1 MYNVLERLRRGE
13 PLSAKDRQIHEQGL
27 VSVLGQLHDELDA
40 AVLAAYGWEDL
51 VPRLVARP
59 GGTTPMPDRPAEQA
73 EAEEELLTRLV
84 ELNRERAAEEARGR
98 VRWLRPDFQRPA
110 GAEVEQAETQVSVIP
125 AETPG
130 RKADWP
136 KSLPEQVQALRS
148 ALAAQPSPA
157 SAEDLAR
164 TFSRAPRAKLA
175 ELLDT
180 LAALGQLRRLSDG
193 RYTPG

>member
-1 MYNVLERLRRGE
+1 
-13 PLSAKDRQIHEQGL
+13 
-27 VSVLGQLHDELDA
+27 
-40 AVLAAYGWEDL
+40 
-51 VPRLVARP
+51 
-59 GGTTPMPDRPAEQA
+59 MPDKPGEQA

-84 ELNRERAAEEARGR
+84 ALNRERAAEEARGR

-110 GAEVEQAETQVSVIP
+110 GAEAEQAETQVSVIP
-125 AETPG
+125 AETLG

-148 ALAAQPSPA
+148 ALAAQPGPA

-175 ELLDT
+175 ELLET
-180 LAALGQLRRLSDG
+180 LAALGQIRRLPDG